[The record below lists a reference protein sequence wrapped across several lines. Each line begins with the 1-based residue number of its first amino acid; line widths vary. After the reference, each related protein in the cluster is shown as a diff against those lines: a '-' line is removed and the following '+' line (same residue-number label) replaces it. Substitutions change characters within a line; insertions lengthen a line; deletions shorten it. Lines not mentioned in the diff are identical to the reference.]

1 MTRSH
6 PYPQIPGP
14 DEEEGEAYEEPD
26 SEGGSQFYENDS
38 NLEQDQLS
46 QGKTARPPS
55 PTSSAGAV
63 DPRWTLLPLHQM
75 AVATRTLRTGPWV
88 LRKKTPSPMVI

>member
-1 MTRSH
+1 MTRS
-6 PYPQIPGP
+6 PRYPQIPGP

-46 QGKTARPPS
+46 QGKTAPALPLPPS
-55 PTSSAGAV
+55 PPQRGL
-63 DPRWTLLPLHQM
+63 WTLVGPLSLS
-75 AVATRTLRTGPWV
+75 TRW
-88 LRKKTPSPMVI
+88 

>member
-46 QGKTARPPS
+46 QGKTARPPL
-55 PTSSAGAV
+55 PPPPPQRGL
-63 DPRWTLLPLHQM
+63 WTLAGPFSLS
-75 AVATRTLRTGPWV
+75 TRWQWLREP
-88 LRKKTPSPMVI
+88 